1 MIHKFEKF
9 SDYTHEL
16 DQLEDIFS
24 NIDLD
29 LNVKKIKSD
38 IQYEGIRKKDIPKF
52 IIHIEFSGKN
62 KLDSTFQEID
72 KKVIASESF
81 GYGMSHA
88 SVCFIEKSYNFEE
101 IEDCFGFDDPTSW
114 IINELTKNHEIG
126 SIHEFNRTCTIKYIT
141 IYFNPIK

>member
-9 SDYTHEL
+9 NDYTHEL

-24 NIDLD
+24 NIDFD
-29 LNVKKIKSD
+29 LNVKRIKSD
-38 IQYEGIRKKDIPKF
+38 IQYEGIVKKDIPKF

-81 GYGMSHA
+81 GYSMSHA
-88 SVCFIEKSYNFEE
+88 RVCFIEKSYNFEE
-101 IEDCFGFDDPTSW
+101 VEDCYGFDDPTSW
-114 IINELTKNHEIG
+114 IINEIRKNHYFET
-126 SIHEFNRTCTIKYIT
+126 IHEFNRTSTIKYIT